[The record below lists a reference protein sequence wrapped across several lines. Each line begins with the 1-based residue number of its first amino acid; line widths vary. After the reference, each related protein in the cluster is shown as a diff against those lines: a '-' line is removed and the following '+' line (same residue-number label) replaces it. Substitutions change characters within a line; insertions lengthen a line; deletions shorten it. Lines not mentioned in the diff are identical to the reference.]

1 MSTVTDTKLAGF
13 GRFCI
18 YRNASLLKSANSNMA
33 NRNHNLLIVDDEPSV
48 ALTLKMIFE
57 REGYA
62 VATAASCAEALRT
75 LNTGRHFDAVIT
87 DLNMEREDIGLEV
100 VRAAQ
105 QLTARPVVVVCTG
118 YANLENST
126 KALQMK
132 IDYLATKPV
141 DLEELI
147 GAMQVMLRRRADG
160 ASKAHAS

>member
-1 MSTVTDTKLAGF
+1 MRV
-13 GRFCI
+13 GRGPRI
-18 YRNASLLKSANSNMA
+18 PTRA
-33 NRNHNLLIVDDEPSV
+33 NRNQTLLIVDDDPSV

-100 VRAAQ
+100 VRPAQ

-126 KALQMK
+126 K
-132 IDYLATKPV
+132 
-141 DLEELI
+141 
-147 GAMQVMLRRRADG
+147 
-160 ASKAHAS
+160 

>member
-1 MSTVTDTKLAGF
+1 MRTFVMTNT
-13 GRFCI
+13 
-18 YRNASLLKSANSNMA
+18 
-33 NRNHNLLIVDDEPSV
+33 NHTLLIVDDEPSV

-62 VATAASCAEALRT
+62 VSTAASCAEALRA
-75 LNTGRHFDAVIT
+75 LADGHHFDAVIT

-105 QLTARPVVVVCTG
+105 QLAARPVVVVCTG

-147 GAMQVMLRRRADG
+147 GAMQVMLRRRGDG

>member
-1 MSTVTDTKLAGF
+1 MTKL
-13 GRFCI
+13 
-18 YRNASLLKSANSNMA
+18 
-33 NRNHNLLIVDDEPSV
+33 NHNLLIVDDEPSV

-62 VATAASCAEALRT
+62 VATAASCAEALAA
-75 LNTGRHFDAVIT
+75 LSDGRKFDAVIT

-105 QLTARPVVVVCTG
+105 QLAVRPVVVVCTG
-118 YANLENST
+118 YANLENSS

-147 GAMQVMLRRRADG
+147 GAMQVLLRRRADG
-160 ASKAHAS
+160 ASKAYAS

>member
-1 MSTVTDTKLAGF
+1 MAKL
-13 GRFCI
+13 
-18 YRNASLLKSANSNMA
+18 
-33 NRNHNLLIVDDEPSV
+33 NHNLLIVDDEPSV

-62 VATAASCAEALRT
+62 VATAASCAEALSV
-75 LNTGRHFDAVIT
+75 LSDGRKFDAVIT

-105 QLTARPVVVVCTG
+105 QLAARPVVVVCAG

-160 ASKAHAS
+160 GSKAYAS